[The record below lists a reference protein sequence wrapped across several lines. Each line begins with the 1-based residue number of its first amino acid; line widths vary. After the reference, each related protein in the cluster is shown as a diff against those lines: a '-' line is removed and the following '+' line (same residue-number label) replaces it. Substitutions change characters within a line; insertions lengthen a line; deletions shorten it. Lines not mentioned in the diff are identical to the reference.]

1 MIVLIKEIHMRNCA
15 TYVERGGS
23 MADCQ
28 KINFVYGSNGSGK
41 STISNYLQ
49 SSDDAMFSD
58 CEIKWD
64 STIHPDIVVYNRR
77 FREQNFSSNSDIAG
91 VFTLGQATIED
102 IKRLDE
108 LKEQRRQRRSQ
119 FDRDSESYK
128 KRDALRTKNRDD
140 FKDTI
145 WNVILRDQGQQFLE
159 AFSGSR
165 KSKERFLEQVLER
178 YKNKNPNICSLSD
191 LESRK
196 TTLFG
201 KKPEVCA
208 EFVLQIDSIIEE
220 ISSIE
225 QDSIFQRVVAGNK
238 DIPIGALIQSLN
250 NGDWVNRGR
259 QYVTESN
266 VCPFCQKPTID
277 EDFRQQIEAFFSGE
291 YDRCMRRIAELHSDY
306 ERKTQSVITALEAI
320 VASTNK
326 CTVGKLDRV
335 TFTEKIQL
343 LDEVYKGN
351 LAGIAEK
358 KREPGKKITMK
369 YTSDIIAKLMAMVT
383 TANKGIGEH
392 NQMVANFRNE
402 YKKLVDDVWDYFLDQ
417 QDALISGFLSDD
429 QASAKALAGM
439 QKKLI
444 SLKNELDQLKHE
456 IAEAGRNVTSV
467 QPTVDEINRSL
478 AAYGFSNFYI
488 APSVQNANMYQ
499 IKRPDG
505 TLASNTLSE
514 GEETFITFLYY
525 LQLAKG
531 SVNAATVSNRKILVI
546 DDPICSLD
554 STILYVVSAM
564 VKELIK
570 EVKRGESNIEQ
581 IFILTHNIFFHKEA
595 SFVNGRTSS
604 EATVNYWIIRKNENE
619 STITA
624 YGQENPISTT
634 YELLWKELKFGNP
647 ISLISMQN
655 TMRRII
661 ENYFSML
668 GNSKE
673 DFVINS
679 FATVEDQV
687 ICRSL
692 FHWINDGSHSIPD
705 DLYYSDYTASPEK
718 YKEIFKKVFE
728 VTGHLAHY
736 NMMMGIEA

>member
-1 MIVLIKEIHMRNCA
+1 M
-15 TYVERGGS
+15 
-23 MADCQ
+23 
-28 KINFVYGSNGSGK
+28 
-41 STISNYLQ
+41 
-49 SSDDAMFSD
+49 
-58 CEIKWD
+58 
-64 STIHPDIVVYNRR
+64 
-77 FREQNFSSNSDIAG
+77 
-91 VFTLGQATIED
+91 
-102 IKRLDE
+102 
-108 LKEQRRQRRSQ
+108 
-119 FDRDSESYK
+119 
-128 KRDALRTKNRDD
+128 
-140 FKDTI
+140 
-145 WNVILRDQGQQFLE
+145 
-159 AFSGSR
+159 
-165 KSKERFLEQVLER
+165 ER
-178 YKNKNPNICSLSD
+178 YKYKNPNVCSLMD
-191 LESRK
+191 LENRK
-196 TTLFG
+196 ITLFG

-208 EFVLQIDSIIEE
+208 EFVFQIDRTIDEINRIER
-220 ISSIE
+220 
-225 QDSIFQRVVAGNK
+225 DPIFQRVVAGNN
-238 DIPIGALIQSLN
+238 DIPVGALIQSLN

-259 QYVTESN
+259 QYVSESN

-277 EDFRQQIEAFFSGE
+277 EDFRNQIEAFFSGE
-291 YDRCMRRIAELHSDY
+291 YDRCMTHIGTLYRDY
-306 ERKTQSVITALEAI
+306 ERNTQSAISALEAI
-320 VASTNK
+320 VTDTNK
-326 CTVGKLDRV
+326 CTVGKLDIV
-335 TFTEKIQL
+335 KFTEKIHL
-343 LDEVYKGN
+343 LDEVYKRN
-351 LAGIAEK
+351 LAAISEK
-358 KREPGKKITMK
+358 KQEPGKLIALK
-369 YTSDIIAKLMAMVT
+369 YTSDIITALTTAVL
-383 TANKGIGEH
+383 TANKSIAEH

-402 YKKLVDDVWDYFLDQ
+402 HKKLVDDVWDYFLDQ
-417 QDALISGFLSDD
+417 QDALISGYLSDD

-444 SLKNELDQLKHE
+444 SLKNELDQLKQE

-478 AAYGFSNFYI
+478 AAYGINNFCI
-488 APSVQNANMYQ
+488 APSAQNANMYQ
-499 IKRPDG
+499 IQRPDG

-570 EVKRGESNIEQ
+570 EVKTGESNIEQ

-595 SFVNGRTSS
+595 SFVNGRTTT
-604 EATVNYWIIRKNENE
+604 ETTVNYWIIRKNENK

-634 YELLWKELKFGNP
+634 YELLWKELKSASQ

-668 GNSKE
+668 GNNKE

-687 ICRSL
+687 VCRSL

-705 DLYYSDYTASPEK
+705 DLYYSVHSASPEK

-736 NMMMGIEA
+736 NMMMGIEN

>member
-1 MIVLIKEIHMRNCA
+1 MRNCA
-15 TYVERGGS
+15 TYDAHGGS
-23 MADCQ
+23 MTDCK
-28 KINFVYGSNGSGK
+28 KINFVYGPNGSGK

-49 SSDDAMFSD
+49 NCDDTIFSD

-64 STIHPDIVVYNRR
+64 STIYPDVVVYNRR

-108 LKEQRRQRRSQ
+108 LKERRKQRKSQ
-119 FDRDSESYK
+119 FDKDSESYK

-140 FKDTI
+140 FKETI
-145 WNVILRDQGQQFLE
+145 WNVILRDQGHQFLE

-178 YKNKNPNICSLSD
+178 YKHKNPSVCSLMD
-191 LESRK
+191 LENRK
-196 TTLFG
+196 ITLFG

-208 EFVLQIDSIIEE
+208 EFVFQIDRTIDE
-220 ISSIE
+220 INRVE
-225 QDSIFQRVVAGNK
+225 RDPIFQRVVAGNN
-238 DIPIGALIQSLN
+238 DIPVGALIQSLN

-259 QYVTESN
+259 QYVSESN

-277 EDFRQQIEAFFSGE
+277 EDFRNQIEAFFSGE
-291 YDRCMRRIAELHSDY
+291 YDRCMTHIGTLYRDY
-306 ERKTQSVITALEAI
+306 ERNTQSAISALEAI
-320 VASTNK
+320 VTDTNK
-326 CTVGKLDRV
+326 CTVGKLDIV
-335 TFTEKIQL
+335 KFTEKIHL
-343 LDEVYKGN
+343 LDEVYKRN
-351 LAGIAEK
+351 LAAISEK
-358 KREPGKKITMK
+358 KQEPGKLIALK
-369 YTSDIIAKLMAMVT
+369 YTSDIITALTTAVL
-383 TANKGIGEH
+383 TANKSIAEH

-402 YKKLVDDVWDYFLDQ
+402 HKKLVDDVWDYFLDQ
-417 QDALISGFLSDD
+417 QDALISGYLSDD

-444 SLKNELDQLKHE
+444 SLTNELDQLKQE

-478 AAYGFSNFYI
+478 AAYGFSNFCI
-488 APSVQNANMYQ
+488 APSAQNANMYQ
-499 IKRPDG
+499 IQRPDG

-570 EVKRGESNIEQ
+570 EVKTGESNIEQ

-595 SFVNGRTSS
+595 SFVNGRTTT
-604 EATVNYWIIRKNENE
+604 ETTVNYWIIRKNENK

-634 YELLWKELKFGNP
+634 YELLWKELKSSSQ

-668 GNSKE
+668 GNNKE

-705 DLYYSDYTASPEK
+705 DLYYSVHSASPEK

-736 NMMMGIEA
+736 NMMMGIEN

>member
-1 MIVLIKEIHMRNCA
+1 MKNCA
-15 TYVERGGS
+15 SYGS
-23 MADCQ
+23 SGTGMYDCQ
-28 KINFVYGSNGSGK
+28 KINFVYGPNGSGK

-49 SSDDAMFSD
+49 SSDDPMFAE
-58 CEIKWD
+58 CEITWD
-64 STIHPDIVVYNRR
+64 SVMHPDVVVYNRR
-77 FREQNFSSNSDIAG
+77 FRERNFSSNADIAG
-91 VFTLGQATIED
+91 VFTLGQATIDD
-102 IKRLDE
+102 IKHLDE
-108 LKEQRRQRRSQ
+108 LKEQRAQRKAQ
-119 FDRDSESYK
+119 FDKDSESYK
-128 KRDALRTKNRDD
+128 KREALREKNREN
-140 FKDTI
+140 FKETI

-165 KSKERFLEQVLER
+165 KSKDRFLEQVLER
-178 YKNKNPNICSLSD
+178 YQNRNPNVCSLSE

-201 KKPEVCA
+201 KKPEICS
-208 EFVLQIDSIIEE
+208 EFVLRIDGIADE
-220 ISSIE
+220 INSIE
-225 QDSIFQRVVAGNK
+225 RDPIFRRVVAGNK
-238 DIPIGALIQSLN
+238 DIPIGKLIQTLN

-259 QYVTESN
+259 QYVTEN
-266 VCPFCQKPTID
+266 DVCPFCQKQTID
-277 EDFRQQIEAFFSGE
+277 DSFRQQLEAFFSGE
-291 YDRCMRRIAELHSDY
+291 YDECVLHIGKLINNYAIHAQSIITAFGAIAED
-306 ERKTQSVITALEAI
+306 
-320 VASTNK
+320 TNK
-326 CTVGKLDRV
+326 CTVGKLDKEKFSGRV
-335 TFTEKIQL
+335 QL
-343 LDEVYKGN
+343 LDTIFKRNG
-351 LAGIAEK
+351 ACIAEK
-358 KREPGKKITMK
+358 KGEPGKIVTMECTADLIAELTAIVTAANRTIT
-369 YTSDIIAKLMAMVT
+369 
-383 TANKGIGEH
+383 EH

-402 YKKLVDDVWDYFLDQ
+402 YKKLVDDVWDYFMDQ
-417 QDALISGFLSDD
+417 QDALISGYLSDD

-444 SLKNELDQLKHE
+444 SLKKELDQLKLD
-456 IAEAGRNVTSV
+456 IAEAGKNVTSV

-478 AAYGFSNFYI
+478 TAYGFDNFYI
-488 APSVQNANMYQ
+488 APSPQNANMYQ

-570 EVKRGESNIEQ
+570 EVKHGGSNTEQ
-581 IFILTHNIFFHKEA
+581 VFILTHNIFFHKEA

-604 EATVNYWIIRKNENE
+604 ESSVNYWIIRKNENE
-619 STITA
+619 SSITA
-624 YGQENPISTT
+624 YGQENPISTS
-634 YELLWKELKFGNP
+634 YELLWKELKSDNP

-668 GNSKE
+668 GNNKE
-673 DFVINS
+673 DFVISS
-679 FATVEDQV
+679 FTTVEDQV

-705 DLYYSDYTASPEK
+705 GFYYDSHVASPEK
-718 YKEIFKKVFE
+718 YKEIFHKVFV
-728 VTGHLAHY
+728 VTGNEAHY
-736 NMMMGIEA
+736 NMMMGIES

>member
-1 MIVLIKEIHMRNCA
+1 MRNCA
-15 TYVERGGS
+15 TYIAHGGS
-23 MADCQ
+23 MTDCQ
-28 KINFVYGSNGSGK
+28 KINFVYGANGSGK

-49 SSDDAMFSD
+49 NCNDTMFSD

-64 STIHPDIVVYNRR
+64 STIHPDIVVYNRK
-77 FREQNFSSNSDIAG
+77 FREQNFSNNSDIAG

-108 LKEQRRQRRSQ
+108 LKEQRKQRKSQ

-128 KRDALRTKNRDD
+128 KRDALRMKNRDD
-140 FKDTI
+140 FKETI

-178 YKNKNPNICSLSD
+178 YKNRNPNICSLRD

-196 TTLFG
+196 ITLFG

-208 EFVLQIDSIIEE
+208 EFVFKIDSTIDEINRIER
-220 ISSIE
+220 
-225 QDSIFQRVVAGNK
+225 DPIFQRVVAGNN
-238 DIPIGALIQSLN
+238 DIPVRALIQSLN

-259 QYVTESN
+259 QYVTKSN

-277 EDFRQQIEAFFSGE
+277 EDFRKQIEAFFSGE
-291 YDRCMRRIAELHSDY
+291 YDRCMTHIGTLYRDY
-306 ERKTQSVITALEAI
+306 ERNTQSTISALESI
-320 VASTNK
+320 VADTNK
-326 CTVGKLDRV
+326 CTVGKLDIV
-335 TFTEKIQL
+335 KFTERIQL
-343 LDEVYKGN
+343 LDEVYKRN
-351 LAGIAEK
+351 LTEITEK
-358 KREPGKKITMK
+358 KREPGKLVALK
-369 YTSDIIAKLMAMVT
+369 YTSDIIAELTNAVS
-383 TANKGIGEH
+383 TANKSIAEH
-392 NQMVANFRNE
+392 NQMVANFRSE
-402 YKKLVDDVWDYFLDQ
+402 HKKLVDDVWDYFLDQ
-417 QDALISGFLSDD
+417 QDALISGYLSDD

-444 SLKNELDQLKHE
+444 SLKTELDQLKQQ
-456 IAEAGRNVTSV
+456 IVEAGRNVTSV

-478 AAYGFSNFYI
+478 VAYGFNNFYI
-488 APSVQNANMYQ
+488 APSSQNANMYQ

-505 TLASNTLSE
+505 TSASNTLSE

-570 EVKRGESNIEQ
+570 EVKSGESNIEQ

-595 SFVNGRTSS
+595 SFVNGRTLT
-604 EATVNYWIIRKNENE
+604 ETTVNYWIIRKNENE

-634 YELLWKELKFGNP
+634 YEMLWKELKSSNQM
-647 ISLISMQN
+647 SLISMQN

-668 GNSKE
+668 GNNKE

-679 FATVEDQV
+679 FASVEDQV

-705 DLYYSDYTASPEK
+705 DLYYSVHSASPEK
-718 YKEIFKKVFE
+718 YKKKKKKVFE
-728 VTGHLAHY
+728 VTGHIAHY
-736 NMMMGIEA
+736 NMMMGLADEE

>member
-1 MIVLIKEIHMRNCA
+1 MRNCA
-15 TYVERGGS
+15 TYDAHGGS
-23 MADCQ
+23 MTDCK
-28 KINFVYGSNGSGK
+28 KINFVYGPNGSGK

-49 SSDDAMFSD
+49 NCDDTMFSD
-58 CEIKWD
+58 CQIKWD
-64 STIHPDIVVYNRR
+64 STIHPDIVVYNRK
-77 FREQNFSSNSDIAG
+77 FREQNFSNTSDIAG

-102 IKRLDE
+102 IKRLDA
-108 LKEQRRQRRSQ
+108 LKERRKQRKSQ
-119 FDRDSESYK
+119 FDKDSESYK

-140 FKDTI
+140 FKETI
-145 WNVILRDQGQQFLE
+145 WNVILRDQGHQFLE

-178 YKNKNPNICSLSD
+178 YKHKNPNVCSLMD
-191 LESRK
+191 LENRK
-196 TTLFG
+196 ITLFG

-208 EFVLQIDSIIEE
+208 GFVFQIDHTIDE
-220 ISSIE
+220 INRVE
-225 QDSIFQRVVAGNK
+225 RDPIFQRVVAGNN
-238 DIPIGALIQSLN
+238 DIPVGALIQSLN

-259 QYVTESN
+259 QYVSESN

-277 EDFRQQIEAFFSGE
+277 EDFRNQIEAFFSGE
-291 YDRCMRRIAELHSDY
+291 YDRCMTHIGTLYRDY
-306 ERKTQSVITALEAI
+306 ERNTQSAISALEAI
-320 VASTNK
+320 VTDTNK
-326 CTVGKLDRV
+326 CTVGKLDIV
-335 TFTEKIQL
+335 KFTEKIHL
-343 LDEVYKGN
+343 LDEVYKRN
-351 LAGIAEK
+351 LAAISEK
-358 KREPGKKITMK
+358 KQEPGKLIALK
-369 YTSDIIAKLMAMVT
+369 YTSDIITALTTAVL
-383 TANKGIGEH
+383 TANKSIAEH

-402 YKKLVDDVWDYFLDQ
+402 HKKLVDDVWDYFLDQ
-417 QDALISGFLSDD
+417 QDALISGYLSDD

-439 QKKLI
+439 QKKLV
-444 SLKNELDQLKHE
+444 SLKNELDRLKQE

-478 AAYGFSNFYI
+478 AAYGFNNFCI
-488 APSVQNANMYQ
+488 VPSAQNANMYQ
-499 IKRPDG
+499 IQRPDG

-570 EVKRGESNIEQ
+570 EVKTGESNIEQ

-595 SFVNGRTSS
+595 SFVNGRTTT
-604 EATVNYWIIRKNENE
+604 ETTVNYWIIRKNENK
-619 STITA
+619 SIITA

-634 YELLWKELKFGNP
+634 YELLWKELKSASQ

-668 GNSKE
+668 GNNKE

-705 DLYYSDYTASPEK
+705 DLYYSVHSASPEK

-736 NMMMGIEA
+736 NMMMGIEN

>member
-1 MIVLIKEIHMRNCA
+1 MKNCA
-15 TYVERGGS
+15 SYGS
-23 MADCQ
+23 SGTGMYDCQ
-28 KINFVYGSNGSGK
+28 KINFVYGPNGSGK

-49 SSDDAMFSD
+49 SSDDPMFAE
-58 CEIKWD
+58 CEITWD
-64 STIHPDIVVYNRR
+64 SVMHPDVVVYNRR
-77 FREQNFSSNSDIAG
+77 FRERNFSSNADIAG
-91 VFTLGQATIED
+91 VFTLGQATIDD
-102 IKRLDE
+102 IKHLDE
-108 LKEQRRQRRSQ
+108 LKEQRAQRKAQ
-119 FDRDSESYK
+119 FDKDSESYK
-128 KRDALRTKNRDD
+128 KREALREKNREN
-140 FKDTI
+140 FKETI

-165 KSKERFLEQVLER
+165 KSKDRFLEQVLER
-178 YKNKNPNICSLSD
+178 YQNRNPNICSLSE

-201 KKPEVCA
+201 KKPETCS
-208 EFVLQIDSIIEE
+208 EFVLRIDGIADE
-220 ISSIE
+220 INSIE
-225 QDSIFQRVVAGNK
+225 RDPIFRRVVAGNK
-238 DIPIGALIQSLN
+238 DIPISKLIQTLN

-259 QYVTESN
+259 QYVTEN
-266 VCPFCQKPTID
+266 DVCPFCQKQTID
-277 EDFRQQIEAFFSGE
+277 DSFRQQLEAFFSGE
-291 YDRCMRRIAELHSDY
+291 YDECVLHIGKLINNYAIHAQSIIAAFGAIAED
-306 ERKTQSVITALEAI
+306 
-320 VASTNK
+320 TNK
-326 CTVGKLDRV
+326 CTVGKLDKEKFSERV
-335 TFTEKIQL
+335 QL
-343 LDEVYKGN
+343 LDAIFKRNG
-351 LAGIAEK
+351 ACIAEK
-358 KREPGKKITMK
+358 KGEPGKIVTMECTADFIAELTAIVTAANRTIT
-369 YTSDIIAKLMAMVT
+369 
-383 TANKGIGEH
+383 EH

-402 YKKLVDDVWDYFLDQ
+402 YKKLVDDVWDYFMDQ
-417 QDALISGFLSDD
+417 QDALISGYLSDD

-444 SLKNELDQLKHE
+444 SLKKELDQLKLD
-456 IAEAGRNVTSV
+456 IAEAGKNVTSV

-478 AAYGFSNFYI
+478 TAYGFDNFYI
-488 APSVQNANMYQ
+488 APSPQNANMYQ

-570 EVKRGESNIEQ
+570 EVKHGASNIEQ
-581 IFILTHNIFFHKEA
+581 VFILTHNVFFHKEA

-604 EATVNYWIIRKNENE
+604 ESSVNYWIIRKNENE
-619 STITA
+619 SSITA
-624 YGQENPISTT
+624 YGQENPISTS
-634 YELLWKELKFGNP
+634 YELLWKELKSDNP

-668 GNSKE
+668 GNNKE
-673 DFVINS
+673 DFVISS
-679 FATVEDQV
+679 FTTVEDQV

-705 DLYYSDYTASPEK
+705 DFYYDSHVASPEK
-718 YKEIFKKVFE
+718 YKEIFHKVFV
-728 VTGHLAHY
+728 VTGNEAHY
-736 NMMMGIEA
+736 NMMMGIES

>member
-1 MIVLIKEIHMRNCA
+1 M
-15 TYVERGGS
+15 T
-23 MADCQ
+23 DCK
-28 KINFVYGSNGSGK
+28 KINFVYGPNGSGK

-49 SSDDAMFSD
+49 NCDDTMFSD
-58 CEIKWD
+58 CQIKWD
-64 STIHPDIVVYNRR
+64 STIHPDIVVYNRK
-77 FREQNFSSNSDIAG
+77 FREQNFSNTSDIAG

-102 IKRLDE
+102 IKRLDA
-108 LKEQRRQRRSQ
+108 LKERRKQRKSQ
-119 FDRDSESYK
+119 FDKDSESYK

-140 FKDTI
+140 FKETI
-145 WNVILRDQGQQFLE
+145 WNVILRDQGHQFLE

-178 YKNKNPNICSLSD
+178 YKHKNPNVCSLMD
-191 LESRK
+191 LENRK
-196 TTLFG
+196 ITLFG

-208 EFVLQIDSIIEE
+208 GFVFQIDHTIDE
-220 ISSIE
+220 INRVE
-225 QDSIFQRVVAGNK
+225 RDPIFQRVVAGNN
-238 DIPIGALIQSLN
+238 DIPVGALIQSLN

-259 QYVTESN
+259 QYVSESN

-277 EDFRQQIEAFFSGE
+277 EDFRNQIEAFFSGE
-291 YDRCMRRIAELHSDY
+291 YDRCMTHIGTLYRDY
-306 ERKTQSVITALEAI
+306 ERNTQSAISALEAI
-320 VASTNK
+320 VTDTNK
-326 CTVGKLDRV
+326 CTVGKLDIV
-335 TFTEKIQL
+335 KFTEKIHL
-343 LDEVYKGN
+343 LDEVYKRN
-351 LAGIAEK
+351 LAAISEK
-358 KREPGKKITMK
+358 KQEPGKLIALK
-369 YTSDIIAKLMAMVT
+369 YTSDIITALTTAVL
-383 TANKGIGEH
+383 TANKSIAEH

-402 YKKLVDDVWDYFLDQ
+402 HKKLVDDVWDYFLDQ
-417 QDALISGFLSDD
+417 QDALISGYLSDD

-439 QKKLI
+439 QKKLV
-444 SLKNELDQLKHE
+444 SLKNELDRLKQE

-478 AAYGFSNFYI
+478 AAYGFNNFCI
-488 APSVQNANMYQ
+488 VPSAQNANMYQ
-499 IKRPDG
+499 IQRPDG

-570 EVKRGESNIEQ
+570 EVKTGESNIEQ

-595 SFVNGRTSS
+595 SFVNGRTTT
-604 EATVNYWIIRKNENE
+604 ETTVNYWIIRKNENK
-619 STITA
+619 SIITA

-634 YELLWKELKFGNP
+634 YELLWKELKSASQ

-668 GNSKE
+668 GNNKE

-705 DLYYSDYTASPEK
+705 DLYYSVHSASPEK

-736 NMMMGIEA
+736 NMMMGIEN

>member
-1 MIVLIKEIHMRNCA
+1 MRNCA
-15 TYVERGGS
+15 TYDAHGGS
-23 MADCQ
+23 MTDCK
-28 KINFVYGSNGSGK
+28 KINFVYGPNGSGK

-49 SSDDAMFSD
+49 NCDDTMFSD
-58 CEIKWD
+58 CQIKWD
-64 STIHPDIVVYNRR
+64 STIHPDIVIYNRK
-77 FREQNFSSNSDIAG
+77 FREQNFSNTSDIAG

-102 IKRLDE
+102 IKRLNA
-108 LKEQRRQRRSQ
+108 LKERRKQRKSQ
-119 FDRDSESYK
+119 FDKDSESYK

-140 FKDTI
+140 FKETI
-145 WNVILRDQGQQFLE
+145 WNVILRDQGHQFLE

-178 YKNKNPNICSLSD
+178 YKQKNPNVCSLMD
-191 LESRK
+191 LENRK
-196 TTLFG
+196 ITLFG

-208 EFVLQIDSIIEE
+208 EFVFQIDRTIDE
-220 ISSIE
+220 INRVE
-225 QDSIFQRVVAGNK
+225 RDPIFQRVVAGNN
-238 DIPIGALIQSLN
+238 DIPVGALIQSLN

-259 QYVTESN
+259 QYVSESN

-277 EDFRQQIEAFFSGE
+277 EDFRNQIEAFFSGE
-291 YDRCMRRIAELHSDY
+291 YDRCMTHIGTLYRDY
-306 ERKTQSVITALEAI
+306 ERNTQSAISALEAI
-320 VASTNK
+320 VTDTNK
-326 CTVGKLDRV
+326 CTVGKLDIV
-335 TFTEKIQL
+335 KFTEKIHL
-343 LDEVYKGN
+343 LDEVYKRN
-351 LAGIAEK
+351 LAAISEK
-358 KREPGKKITMK
+358 KQEPGKLIALK
-369 YTSDIIAKLMAMVT
+369 YTSDIITALTTAVL
-383 TANKGIGEH
+383 TANKSIAEH

-402 YKKLVDDVWDYFLDQ
+402 HKKLVDDVWDYFLDQ
-417 QDALISGFLSDD
+417 QDALISGYLSDD

-444 SLKNELDQLKHE
+444 SLKNELDQLKQE

-478 AAYGFSNFYI
+478 AAYGFNNFCI
-488 APSVQNANMYQ
+488 APSAQNANMYQ
-499 IKRPDG
+499 IQRPDG

-570 EVKRGESNIEQ
+570 EVKTGESNIEQ

-595 SFVNGRTSS
+595 SFVNGRTTT
-604 EATVNYWIIRKNENE
+604 ETTVNYWIIRKNENK

-634 YELLWKELKFGNP
+634 YELLWKELKSASQ

-668 GNSKE
+668 GNNKE

-705 DLYYSDYTASPEK
+705 DLYYSVHSASPEK

-736 NMMMGIEA
+736 NMMMGIEN

>member
-1 MIVLIKEIHMRNCA
+1 MKNCA
-15 TYVERGGS
+15 TYCNSGAS
-23 MADCQ
+23 MCDCQ
-28 KINFVYGSNGSGK
+28 KINFVYGPNGSGK

-49 SSDDAMFSD
+49 SSDDPMFLE
-58 CEIKWD
+58 CEIIWD
-64 STIHPDIVVYNRR
+64 SAIHPDVVVYNRR
-77 FREQNFSSNSDIAG
+77 FRERNFSSNADIAG
-91 VFTLGQATIED
+91 VFTLGQATIDD
-102 IKRLDE
+102 IKHLDE
-108 LKEQRRQRRSQ
+108 LKERRAQRKVQ
-119 FDRDSESYK
+119 FDKDSESYK
-128 KRDALRTKNRDD
+128 KRETLRAKNRED
-140 FKDTI
+140 FKETI
-145 WNVILRDQGQQFLE
+145 WNVILRDQGQEFLE

-178 YKNKNPNICSLSD
+178 YKNRNPGVCSLSE

-208 EFVLQIDSIIEE
+208 EFVLQIDRVAGE
-220 ISSIE
+220 INSIE
-225 QDSIFQRVVAGNK
+225 QDPIFRRVVVGNN
-238 DIPIGALIQSLN
+238 DIPISKLIQTLN

-259 QYVTESN
+259 QYITEN
-266 VCPFCQKPTID
+266 DVCPFCQKQTID
-277 EDFRQQIEAFFSGE
+277 DDFRRQLEAFFSGE
-291 YDRCMRRIAELHSDY
+291 YDQCVRHIGQLLNDYTLH
-306 ERKTQSVITALEAI
+306 TQSIIAAFGAITEA
-320 VASTNK
+320 THK
-326 CTVGKLDRV
+326 CTVGKLDKEK
-335 TFTEKIQL
+335 FSEKIQL
-343 LDEVYKGN
+343 LDVIFKRN
-351 LAGIAEK
+351 CAGIADK
-358 KREPGKKITMK
+358 KSEPGKIVTME
-369 YTSDIIAKLMAMVT
+369 YTADLIAELTAIVT
-383 TANKGIGEH
+383 AANRTIAEH

-402 YKKLVDDVWDYFLDQ
+402 YKKLVDDVWDYFMDQ
-417 QDALISGFLSDD
+417 QDALISGYLSDD
-429 QASAKALAGM
+429 LASAKALAGM

-444 SLKNELDQLKHE
+444 SLKKELDQLKLE
-456 IAEAGRNVTSV
+456 IAEAGKNVTSV

-478 AAYGFSNFYI
+478 TAYGFNNFYI
-488 APSVQNANMYQ
+488 APSPQNANMYQ

-570 EVKRGESNIEQ
+570 EVKHGDSNIEQ
-581 IFILTHNIFFHKEA
+581 MFILTHNIFFHKEA

-604 EATVNYWIIRKNENE
+604 EASVNYWIIRKNGNK
-619 STITA
+619 SSITA
-624 YGQENPISTT
+624 YGQENPISTS
-634 YELLWKELKFGNP
+634 YELLWKELKSDSP

-668 GNSKE
+668 GNNKE
-673 DFVINS
+673 DYVISS
-679 FATVEDQV
+679 FTTVEDQV

-705 DLYYSDYTASPEK
+705 DFYYDSHTASPEK
-718 YKEIFKKVFE
+718 YKEIFHRVFV
-728 VTGHLAHY
+728 VTGNESHY
-736 NMMMGIEA
+736 NMMMGIES

>member
-1 MIVLIKEIHMRNCA
+1 M
-15 TYVERGGS
+15 T
-23 MADCQ
+23 DCK
-28 KINFVYGSNGSGK
+28 KINFVYGPNGSGK

-49 SSDDAMFSD
+49 NCDDTMFSD
-58 CEIKWD
+58 CQIKWD
-64 STIHPDIVVYNRR
+64 STIHPDIVVYNRK
-77 FREQNFSSNSDIAG
+77 FREQNFSNTSDIAG

-102 IKRLDE
+102 IKRLDA
-108 LKEQRRQRRSQ
+108 LKERRKQRKSQ
-119 FDRDSESYK
+119 FDKDSESYK

-140 FKDTI
+140 FKETI
-145 WNVILRDQGQQFLE
+145 WNVILRDQGHQFLE

-178 YKNKNPNICSLSD
+178 YKHKNPNVCSLMD
-191 LESRK
+191 LENRK
-196 TTLFG
+196 ITLFG

-208 EFVLQIDSIIEE
+208 GFVFQIDHTIDE
-220 ISSIE
+220 INRVE
-225 QDSIFQRVVAGNK
+225 RDPIFQRVVAGNN
-238 DIPIGALIQSLN
+238 DIPVGALIQSLN

-259 QYVTESN
+259 QYVSESN

-277 EDFRQQIEAFFSGE
+277 EDFRNQIEAFFSGE
-291 YDRCMRRIAELHSDY
+291 YDRCMTHIGTLYRDY
-306 ERKTQSVITALEAI
+306 ERNTQSAISALEAI
-320 VASTNK
+320 VTDTNK
-326 CTVGKLDRV
+326 CTVGKLDIV
-335 TFTEKIQL
+335 KFTEKIHL
-343 LDEVYKGN
+343 LDEVYKRN
-351 LAGIAEK
+351 LAAISEK
-358 KREPGKKITMK
+358 KQEPGKLIALK
-369 YTSDIIAKLMAMVT
+369 YTSDIITALTTAVL
-383 TANKGIGEH
+383 TANKSIAEH

-402 YKKLVDDVWDYFLDQ
+402 HKKLVDDVWDYFLDQ
-417 QDALISGFLSDD
+417 QDALISGYLSDD

-439 QKKLI
+439 QKKLV
-444 SLKNELDQLKHE
+444 SLKNELDRLKQE

-478 AAYGFSNFYI
+478 AAYGFNNFCI
-488 APSVQNANMYQ
+488 VPSAQNANMYQ
-499 IKRPDG
+499 IQRPDG

-570 EVKRGESNIEQ
+570 EVKTGESNIEQ

-595 SFVNGRTSS
+595 SFVNGRTTT
-604 EATVNYWIIRKNENE
+604 ETTVNYWIIRKNENK

-634 YELLWKELKFGNP
+634 YELLWKELKSASQ

-668 GNSKE
+668 GNNKE

-705 DLYYSDYTASPEK
+705 DLYYSVHSASPEK

-736 NMMMGIEA
+736 NMMMGIEN